1 MKKEAL
7 TLSVILLYC
16 TLLAQTPTAA
26 YYTAVGRCDSLYT
39 AKQYKAAAQ
48 AYQKLFVA
56 FPQYIYWTEHY
67 NAASNYALAG
77 DVNSAFIQLYKV
89 TDYTSFNAYN
99 QLATDP
105 DLDNL
110 HTDSRWPVLLT
121 AARRQ
126 RDSLLRGAN
135 LQLVH
140 LLDTIYQTDQGLRY
154 RITKTEDKYGD
165 TSAQMQQ
172 LWNDMAMADSL
183 NYLRVSQLLDTHGW
197 LGADSIGHDGNTV
210 LFLVIQ
216 HSDLTAQLKYLPL
229 MREAVQL
236 HHADPRSLALLED
249 RVAMRQGKKQIYG
262 SQIIRDPNS
271 GKFYLYPVEKP
282 EELDE
287 RRKKAGMQTIGEYI
301 KNWGLSWS
309 LQQYKADLPTV
320 KKLIKKANL

>member
-7 TLSVILLYC
+7 TLSVVLLYC

-26 YYTAVGRCDSLYT
+26 YYAAVGRCDSLYT

-48 AYQKLFVA
+48 AYQRLFAA
-56 FPQYIYWTEHY
+56 FPQNIYWTEHY

-110 HTDSRWPVLLT
+110 HTDSRWATLLNN
-121 AARRQ
+121 ARQQ
-126 RDSLLRGAN
+126 RDSLLRKAN

-140 LLDTIYQTDQGLRY
+140 LLDTVYQTDQGLRY
-154 RITKTEDKYGD
+154 RITKTEEKYGD

-172 LWNDMAMADSL
+172 LWNDIAVADSL
-183 NYLRVSQLLDTHGW
+183 NYLRVAQLLDTHGW
-197 LGADSIGHDGNTV
+197 LGADSIGDDGNTV

-216 HSDLTAQLKYLPL
+216 HSDLAAQLKYLPL
-229 MREAVQL
+229 MREAVQQ
-236 HHADPRSLALLED
+236 HRAQARSLALLED

-262 SQIIRDPNS
+262 SQIMRDPNN
-271 GKFYLYPVEKP
+271 GKYYLYPIEKP
-282 EELDE
+282 EQIDE
-287 RRKKAGMQTIGEYI
+287 RRKSVGLNTISEYV
-301 KNWGLSWS
+301 KNWGLHWS

-320 KKLIKKANL
+320 KKLVKKMNL